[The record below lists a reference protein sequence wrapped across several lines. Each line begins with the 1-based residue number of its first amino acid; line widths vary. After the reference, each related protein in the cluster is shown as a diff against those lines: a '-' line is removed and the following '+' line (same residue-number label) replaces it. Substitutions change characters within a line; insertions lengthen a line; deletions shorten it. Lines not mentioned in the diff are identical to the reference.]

1 MAFASARGSEP
12 PSMVRTD
19 RFLVGLLALV
29 ILPSDA
35 LGQPA
40 PRIARWLNQQGA
52 RSAMVLPSAPDLQY
66 RSLIAKRIGTAQAAP
81 PRSSPDTLKN
91 GAIVGALVGAVTLG
105 AFGALICNLEQEP
118 GAGNCLSDTLR
129 VAAIGA
135 GIGAGIGL
143 AVDVARTRQAGIT
156 VRLGFTF

>member
-1 MAFASARGSEP
+1 MSADESDSCVGIWRRWP
-12 PSMVRTD
+12 RTG
-19 RFLVGLLALV
+19 RFLVTLL
-29 ILPSDA
+29 SDA
-35 LGQPA
+35 
-40 PRIARWLNQQGA
+40 
-52 RSAMVLPSAPDLQY
+52 PD
-66 RSLIAKRIGTAQAAP
+66 R

-91 GAIVGALVGAVTLG
+91 GAIIGALVGAVTLG

-143 AVDVARTRQAGIT
+143 TVDAALAREAGIT
-156 VRLGFTF
+156 VRLGLTF